1 MNKEKRLKMMRE
13 EKIPKVLIK
22 LALPAIIGMLLT
34 AIYNIVDTLF
44 VSMLGTKA
52 IGAISVV
59 YPLFLLLTGIGL
71 MYGMGSASFVSRLLG
86 EKRNQKANEVA
97 STTFIT
103 SIASAFIVTF
113 LLLIFLIPI
122 LKLFGATDTIM
133 PFAFN
138 YGKILSMGAIFTI
151 INMVMNN
158 LLRAEGSA
166 KYSMIALATGALLN
180 IALDP
185 IFIFTLGLGI
195 KGAAIATVLAQSIS
209 TILLLSFFVNRKSLL
224 HISIKHFKPSKSL
237 YKELYKIGIPTFI
250 RQFLM
255 SISMGMINT
264 AASPYGDAAIA
275 SMGITARV
283 FSLVAMIIFGYS
295 QGFQPIAGFS
305 YGANNIYRL
314 KEAIKSSITWT
325 VIFCTISSIIYIVF
339 APQIIGIFSSDP
351 SVIDIGIKALRAI
364 MIMFPLFGFQT
375 IYATLFQALGKG
387 KQAALL
393 SLSRQGI
400 FLIPTIL
407 ILPSLFGINGVLFSQ
422 PVADLLTIILTGV
435 FAYYIHKQLNALE
448 LKNKLLN

>member
-1 MNKEKRLKMMRE
+1 MNKEKRLYMMRK

-22 LALPAIIGMLLT
+22 LALPAIIGMLIT

-59 YPLFLLLTGIGL
+59 YPLFILLSGIGL

-86 EKRNQKANEVA
+86 EKKTKKANEVA

-103 SIASAFIVTF
+103 SIVSALLLI
-113 LLLIFLIPI
+113 LILLIFLTPI
-122 LKLFGATDTIM
+122 LKLLGATDTIM

-138 YGKILSMGAIFTI
+138 YGKILSMGALFTI

-166 KYSMIALATGALLN
+166 KYSMIALATGAILN

-185 IFIFTLGLGI
+185 IFIFSFNLGI
-195 KGAAIATVLAQSIS
+195 KGAAIATVVAQAIS
-209 TILLLSFFVNRKSLL
+209 SILLLSFFVNRKSLL
-224 HISIKHFKPSKSL
+224 HLSIKYFKPSKAL
-237 YKELYKIGIPTFI
+237 YAELYKIGIPTFI

-255 SISMGMINT
+255 SVSMGMVNT

-283 FSLVAMIIFGYS
+283 FSLVAMVIFGYS

-305 YGANNIYRL
+305 YGANSIYRL
-314 KEAIKSSITWT
+314 KEAIKTSINWT
-325 VIFCTISSIIYIVF
+325 VIFCTMTSIIYIVF
-339 APQIIGIFSSDP
+339 APQIIGVFSSN
-351 SVIDIGIKALRAI
+351 SKVIDIGIKALRAI
-364 MIMFPLFGFQT
+364 MLMFPLFGFQT

-407 ILPSLFGINGVLFSQ
+407 ILPSLFGINGVILSQ
-422 PVADLLTIILTGV
+422 PVADLLSVILTSV
-435 FAYYIHKQLNALE
+435 FAYHIHKQLNVLE
-448 LKNKLLN
+448 LEQQYA

>member
-22 LALPAIIGMLLT
+22 LALPAIVGMLLT

-59 YPLFLLLTGIGL
+59 YPLFILLTGIGL

-103 SIASAFIVTF
+103 SIVSALIVTF
-113 LLLIFLIPI
+113 LLLIFLTPI

-138 YGKILSMGAIFTI
+138 YGKILSMGAVFTI

-166 KYSMIALATGALLN
+166 KYSMIALATGAILN

-185 IFIFTLGLGI
+185 VFIFTLGLGI
-195 KGAAIATVLAQSIS
+195 KGAAIATVLAQAIS
-209 TILLLSFFVNRKSLL
+209 TILLLSFFINRKSLL
-224 HISIKHFKPSKSL
+224 HLSLKYFKPSKSL
-237 YKELYKIGIPTFI
+237 YTELYKIGVPTFI

-255 SISMGMINT
+255 SVSMGMINI

-305 YGANNIYRL
+305 YGANNIFRL
-314 KEAIKSSITWT
+314 KEAIKTSINWT
-325 VIFCTISSIIYIVF
+325 IIFCTISSIIYIVF

-351 SVIDIGIKALRAI
+351 KVIDIGIRALRAI

-422 PVADLLTIILTGV
+422 PVADLFTVILTGV
-435 FAYYIHKQLNALE
+435 FAYYIHKQLNVLE
-448 LKNKLLN
+448 LKEQIA